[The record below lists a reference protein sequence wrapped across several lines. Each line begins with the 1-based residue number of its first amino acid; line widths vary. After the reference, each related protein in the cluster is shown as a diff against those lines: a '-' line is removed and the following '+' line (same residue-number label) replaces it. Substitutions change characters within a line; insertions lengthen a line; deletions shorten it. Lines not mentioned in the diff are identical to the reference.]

1 LQTSYFKNLFFKWS
15 SSGYLYFVLFIISTN
30 AASAQ
35 SYDWRTK
42 IDVIVE
48 RADSLSLK
56 SQRTFYLNRII
67 RVDKTFKNDK
77 TVRETWYYTT
87 SNGKIL
93 IFQVRYLIDSTEY
106 NETYYL
112 NNGNLVCLEQYE
124 SDYYSPV
131 DEVTW
136 DKVLFFDNNIIK
148 LHVSA
153 GHRKSKEQDANTTAE
168 AVDLFVKRYNELLKN
183 LRLNGAEKSKL

>member
-1 LQTSYFKNLFFKWS
+1 MAP
-15 SSGYLYFVLFIISTN
+15 LYFVVFIITTST
-30 AASAQ
+30 ASAQ

-77 TVRETWYYTT
+77 TVRETWYYTIID
-87 SNGKIL
+87 GKIP
-93 IFQVRYLIDSTEY
+93 IFQIRYLIDSTEF

-124 SDYYSPV
+124 SEFFSPF

-136 DKVLFFDNNIIK
+136 GKVLFFDNNIIK
-148 LHVSA
+148 LHVSV
-153 GHRKSKEQDANTTAE
+153 GHRKSKDQDANTTAE
-168 AVDLFVKRYNELLKN
+168 AIELFNKRYNELLRN
-183 LRLNGAEKSKL
+183 LRLNGVGRS